1 MKNRAGWLALGVLA
15 IATILMVFFV
25 LPQLRG
31 TNQTAEKP
39 QAQAPAQVPQTTAA
53 KPEAAVADDQVA
65 SGKMKRLSTEAEK
78 SVAALEALFA
88 DQKIPEASVYAS
100 SRLAAMTA
108 LKALAEMDIP
118 TSLEANLADSM
129 TKAKAMAS
137 KALQLLIKLPSA
149 PEDAAGMIVNIGRAL
164 HGEPELAAKDDGKP
178 KFGVLRV
185 EKDGSTVIAGNAAP
199 RTKLDVLDGDKTIAT
214 TTVSPNGDFAIVLDK
229 PLTPGDHVLDLQSTS
244 QDGKVVRS
252 QEQATISV
260 PDRQNGDVLA
270 MVSKP
275 GEASRLMTVPKGTAE
290 GAEEKVN
297 ADKQGRVPVETKDT
311 TPPVPSTA
319 PPAPTP
325 PVAPA
330 DAAAAPNAAAQ
341 NEQLQITAVELEGDK
356 IFVAG
361 TAPKNSSV
369 TAYADG
375 KQIGSSDV
383 DGKGHFVVEG
393 EMAISVGQHII
404 SVDLKDANGK
414 VTLRASVPFNRPAG
428 DQVSV
433 VAPEKQPESAGSPV
447 SAASVDSNLFD
458 RQRDTLAKSF
468 ALLSNLFAEGKT
480 PSLESLAASRSAL
493 EFALK
498 AVADFRPTPST
509 NAADTSFM
517 MRMAENAGKAQAALK
532 KVEPAS
538 VKSMAAAL
546 PELGNLVQAA
556 LEPMPNA
563 AQVAAAQTA
572 TPTDGSAPPTISQ
585 EPLEPSSNTVII
597 RRGDT
602 LWQIS
607 RRVYGQGVR
616 YTTIYM
622 ANAEQIT
629 NPDLIEP
636 GQTFTV
642 PDKALPES
650 EAEAIHRKWME
661 RHKH

>member
-1 MKNRAGWLALGVLA
+1 MDIAEFSARRLLIMKNRAGWLALGVLA

-25 LPQLRG
+25 LPQIRG
-31 TNQTAEKP
+31 TNQTAQTP
-39 QAQAPAQVPQTTAA
+39 LAPVQQPSADAPETETVVAA
-53 KPEAAVADDQVA
+53 DQVA
-65 SGKMKRLSTEAEK
+65 SGKMKRLSADAET
-78 SVAALEALFA
+78 SVAALEQLFA
-88 DQKIPEASVYAS
+88 DEKIPAADVYAS
-100 SRLAAMTA
+100 SRLAAIAA
-108 LKALAEMDIP
+108 LKALSQMDVP
-118 TSLEANLADSM
+118 ATVEANLADNMS
-129 TKAKAMAS
+129 KAKLTAA
-137 KALQLLIKLPSA
+137 KALQLLLKLPAS
-149 PEDAAGMIVNIGRAL
+149 PKDAAGMIVNIGRAL
-164 HGEPELAAKDDGKP
+164 HGEPELPAQDDGKP
-178 KFGVLRV
+178 KFDVLRV

-199 RTKLDVLDGDKTIAT
+199 GSKLDIIDGNKTIST
-214 TTVSPNGDFAIVLDK
+214 TTVSPNGDFAIVLDQ
-229 PLTPGDHVLDLQSTS
+229 PLKAGDHTLDLQSTS
-244 QDGKVVRS
+244 KDGTVVKS

-260 PDRQNGDVLA
+260 PDTQNGDVLA

-275 GEASRLMTVPKGTAE
+275 GEASRLMTVPERVNGDKQARVPATPAAE
-290 GAEEKVN
+290 G
-297 ADKQGRVPVETKDT
+297 DKP
-311 TPPVPSTA
+311 
-319 PPAPTP
+319 
-325 PVAPA
+325 
-330 DAAAAPNAAAQ
+330 AAANTEQAGSSALT
-341 NEQLQITAVELEGDK
+341 EQLQITAVELEGDK

-361 TAPKNSSV
+361 TAPKGSNV

-375 KQIGSSDV
+375 KSIGSSDV
-383 DGKGHFVVEG
+383 DQKGHFVVEG

-433 VAPEKQPESAGSPV
+433 VAPEKLPPSAGGPGSP
-447 SAASVDSNLFD
+447 ASVDSNLFD

-468 ALLSNLFAEGKT
+468 ALLSNLFADNKT

-509 NAADTSFM
+509 DAADTSFM
-517 MRMAENAGKAQAALK
+517 MRMANNAGKALDTLK
-532 KVEPAS
+532 TVAPAS

-546 PELGNLVQAA
+546 PELGTLVQAA
-556 LEPMPNA
+556 LEPMQASNQLA
-563 AQVAAAQTA
+563 ATSVVVQTD
-572 TPTDGSAPPTISQ
+572 PSAPPTISQ
-585 EPLEPSSNTVII
+585 EPLQQSDNTVII

-642 PDKALPES
+642 PDKAMPEN
-650 EAEAIHRKWME
+650 EAEAIHRKWMLK
-661 RHKH
+661 HKN

>member
-39 QAQAPAQVPQTTAA
+39 PAPVQPPQTTAA
-53 KPEAAVADDQVA
+53 KPEAVVADDQVA

-118 TSLEANLADSM
+118 TNLEANLADSM
-129 TKAKAMAS
+129 TKAKATAA

-149 PEDAAGMIVNIGRAL
+149 PEEAAGMIVNIGRAL

-199 RTKLDVLDGDKTIAT
+199 GTKLDVLDGDKTIST

-229 PLTPGDHVLDLQSTS
+229 PLNAGDHTLDLQSTS
-244 QDGKVVRS
+244 QDGKVVKS

-260 PDRQNGDVLA
+260 PDHQNGDVLA

-275 GEASRLMTVPKGTAE
+275 GEASRLMTVPKGTTDGAAE
-290 GAEEKVN
+290 QVN
-297 ADKQGRVPVETKDT
+297 ADKQGRVPAQ
-311 TPPVPSTA
+311 TA
-319 PPAPTP
+319 DATPPAPATTSPTP
-325 PVAPA
+325 P
-330 DAAAAPNAAAQ
+330 AAAADPAPAP

-383 DGKGHFVVEG
+383 DAKGHFVVEG

-433 VAPEKQPESAGSPV
+433 VAPEKLAESAASPG

-468 ALLSNLFAEGKT
+468 ALLSNLFADGKT

-538 VKSMAAAL
+538 VASMAAAL
-546 PELGNLVQAA
+546 PELGKLVQAA
-556 LEPMPNA
+556 LEPMQNA
-563 AQVAAAQTA
+563 AQVATAKTA
-572 TPTDGSAPPTISQ
+572 TQTDGSAPRTISQ
-585 EPLEPSSNTVII
+585 EPLQESSNTVII

-650 EAEAIHRKWME
+650 EAEAIHRNWMH
-661 RHKH
+661 RHKP

>member
-1 MKNRAGWLALGVLA
+1 MDMAEFSAWRFLIMKNRAGWLALGVLA

-25 LPQLRG
+25 LPHLRG

-39 QAQAPAQVPQTTAA
+39 LAPVQQPQTAAA
-53 KPEAAVADDQVA
+53 KPDTVVADDQVA
-65 SGKMKRLSTEAEK
+65 SGKMKRLSNDAEK

-88 DQKIPEASVYAS
+88 DQKIPSANVYAS

-118 TSLEANLADSM
+118 TTLEANLADNM
-129 TKAKAMAS
+129 TKAKAMAA
-137 KALQLLIKLPSA
+137 KALQLLTKLPSS
-149 PEDAAGMIVNIGRAL
+149 PEEAAGMIVNIGRAL

-178 KFGVLRV
+178 KFDVLRV

-199 RTKLDVLDGDKTIAT
+199 GTKLDVMDGNKTIST

-229 PLTPGDHVLDLQSTS
+229 PLQAGDHTLDLQSTGK
-244 QDGKVVRS
+244 DGTVIKS

-260 PDRQNGDVLA
+260 PDNQNGDVLA

-275 GEASRLMTVPKGTAE
+275 GEASRLMTVPKGVAE
-290 GAEEKVN
+290 GNDEQVN
-297 ADKQGRVPVETKDT
+297 ADKKGRVPAQAADASAAQ
-311 TPPVPSTA
+311 PAQAGSATA
-319 PPAPTP
+319 PT
-325 PVAPA
+325 
-330 DAAAAPNAAAQ
+330 
-341 NEQLQITAVELEGDK
+341 EQLQITAVELEGDK

-383 DGKGHFVVEG
+383 DAKGHFVVEG

-433 VAPEKQPESAGSPV
+433 VAPEKLAETAGGPGSP
-447 SAASVDSNLFD
+447 ASVDSNLFD

-468 ALLSNLFAEGKT
+468 ALLSNLFADGKT

-509 NAADTSFM
+509 NATDTSFM
-517 MRMAENAGKAQAALK
+517 LRMAENARKAQDALK

-546 PELGNLVQAA
+546 PELEKLVQAT
-556 LEPMPNA
+556 LEPMQSA
-563 AQVAAAQTA
+563 AQVAVAKTE
-572 TPTDGSAPPTISQ
+572 TPADPSAPPTISQ
-585 EPLEPSSNTVII
+585 EPLQASNNTVII

-650 EAEAIHRKWME
+650 EAEAIHRKWMH
-661 RHKH
+661 RHKP